1 VFHSTDVWALGV
13 CLYSLAF
20 LQNCFE
26 EGSNLA
32 ILSCNYKIP
41 EDNPY
46 GKDLEELIARMLTID
61 CTERA
66 DMTEVILCL
75 SAIYSGRPL
84 PPRKSRTQHEK
95 QETVQEKERVGRYR
109 TDGQGIR
116 KSKSEE
122 KKPVEAKKL
131 NPNSA
136 AARRRK
142 AAQSSAVDGP
152 VPLTKSSSKIQK
164 PSSTSGN
171 DFLDSDFFM
180 NDMGGF
186 SSADNPFHTTDHN
199 DQVEFGNFRNPDIH
213 SDGVF
218 DFSSENDSCF
228 DNFGSEDGS
237 RSTGISS
244 SQNST
249 VAKKTKDTT
258 FDISSGLNFDDFKI
272 EEGKKYRNK
281 LFQDS
286 EGQKR
291 KKKGLFRKNRP
302 DSNEI

>member
-1 VFHSTDVWALGV
+1 LFWIIYIFLHWIFLSGDNLFHSTDVWALGV

-46 GKDLEELIARMLTID
+46 GKDLEELIARMLKID

-142 AAQSSAVDGP
+142 AAQTSAVDGVP
-152 VPLTKSSSKIQK
+152 VPSTKSSSKFQK

-186 SSADNPFHTTDHN
+186 SSADNPFHTDHD
-199 DQVEFGNFRNPDIH
+199 DQLEFGNFRNPDIH

-218 DFSSENDSCF
+218 DFSSENDSGF

-258 FDISSGLNFDDFKI
+258 FKI
-272 EEGKKYRNK
+272 VKAKNE
-281 LFQDS
+281 
-286 EGQKR
+286 KR
-291 KKKGLFRKNRP
+291 KVYFEKIVQIQMKSK
-302 DSNEI
+302 

>member
-1 VFHSTDVWALGV
+1 V

-46 GKDLEELIARMLTID
+46 GKDLEELIDRMLTID

-84 PPRKSRTQHEK
+84 PPRKSRKQNEK
-95 QETVQEKERVGRYR
+95 QEIVQEKERFGRYR

-116 KSKSEE
+116 KNKTEE

-142 AAQSSAVDGP
+142 AAQTSVVDGAP
-152 VPLTKSSSKIQK
+152 VPLIKSGSKILKSSSN
-164 PSSTSGN
+164 SGN
-171 DFLDSDFFM
+171 EFLDSDFFL

-186 SSADNPFHTTDHN
+186 SSADNPFHTNHDEQI
-199 DQVEFGNFRNPDIH
+199 DFGNFKNPEMN
-213 SDGVF
+213 SDGAF
-218 DFSSENDSCF
+218 DFSSENDSGF
-228 DNFGSEDGS
+228 DNFGSDDGS
-237 RSTGISS
+237 RSTGFSS
-244 SQNST
+244 LQKSI
-249 VAKKTKDTT
+249 AKKTKDATD
-258 FDISSGLNFDDFKI
+258 DISGLNFDGFKI
-272 EEGKKYRNK
+272 EERNK
-281 LFQDS
+281 YQNTLFQDS
-286 EGQKR
+286 EGKKR
-291 KKKGLFRKNRP
+291 KKKGLFRKSRQE
-302 DSNEI
+302 SNEI